1 MSDDVR
7 SQVRGFIAARFP
19 QVTLPDDQDL
29 FAMGF
34 INSLF
39 AMELVMFVEQQFA
52 VRVPNDEL
60 KRDNFRT
67 VDAVVDLVG
76 RIVPAVEVGR

>member
-7 SQVRGFIAARFP
+7 SQVRGFISARFP
-19 QVTLPDDQDL
+19 QVSLPDDQDL

-34 INSLF
+34 ITSLF

-52 VRVPNDEL
+52 LRIPNDEL

-76 RIVPAVEVGR
+76 RITPPVGAGA